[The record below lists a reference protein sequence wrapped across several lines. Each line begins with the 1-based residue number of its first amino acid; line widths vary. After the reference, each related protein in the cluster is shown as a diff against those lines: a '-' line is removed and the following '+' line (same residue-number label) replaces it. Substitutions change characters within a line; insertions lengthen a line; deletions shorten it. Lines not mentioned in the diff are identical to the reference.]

1 MRTSRL
7 HLVAGG
13 VPILLCDGDLI
24 KPFSGSDPSHQTS
37 GELSTSS
44 ELRDS
49 TSLYRVPGA
58 AAWPGLAAAGAKFK
72 I

>member
-1 MRTSRL
+1 MGL
-7 HLVAGG
+7 
-13 VPILLCDGDLI
+13 
-24 KPFSGSDPSHQTS
+24 S
-37 GELSTSS
+37 GETNNEKEKMDVVKLLHSEYSQFKVSSTSS

-58 AAWPGLAAAGAKFK
+58 AAWPGLAAAAGAKFK